1 MQEATAQGKPTLP
14 PAKEERRISRRK
26 LLGNASVVGL
36 GLAGAALGGAFA
48 YDKLSGG
55 PTERTTGLLRENV
68 TTSFN
73 PTLESPV
80 IAEGA
85 YIDSLC
91 LGHRQRHHLQP
102 GVRRPIRQHPWR

>member
-1 MQEATAQGKPTLP
+1 MQEATAQGKPTVP

-85 YIDSLC
+85 YIDRFASVI
-91 LGHRQRHHLQP
+91 GNVIISNQVYVAP
-102 GVRRPIRQHPWR
+102 FASIRGD